1 MLKGIAF
8 QLFHRHVCLSLKST
22 ESGTSYNSHMDLV
35 ISSMQIPYYHTLLV
49 YEAETETIETSL
61 QSTFHLIVQPWG
73 RSKSWTASR
82 TVCNFCF

>member
-35 ISSMQIPYYHTLLV
+35 ILSSTQINTLL
-49 YEAETETIETSL
+49 
-61 QSTFHLIVQPWG
+61 
-73 RSKSWTASR
+73 SR
-82 TVCNFCF
+82 TPCL